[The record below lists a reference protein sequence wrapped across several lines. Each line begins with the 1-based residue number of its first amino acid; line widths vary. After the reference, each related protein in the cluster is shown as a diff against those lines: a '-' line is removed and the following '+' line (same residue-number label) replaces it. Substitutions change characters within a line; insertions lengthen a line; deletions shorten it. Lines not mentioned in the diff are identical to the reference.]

1 MECRLAED
9 QHRARRRL
17 EDRVETKLARKRGA
31 THTFLVNPPTERNDL
46 GFMPAGL
53 IVDSSDNSD
62 ESTDGDDDDHS
73 SGAQLEALNQVVDES
88 TTCRAATMDGSDV
101 EQQQDEDSVPVRIQD
116 ILDSPRHRR
125 KVRTQL
131 LARAGNALRQLGLLN
146 GSGEWAADLGAVTE
160 SLATHP
166 KTGTK
171 LRRLLAQVLA
181 ELSADALG
189 GVDKDIVTSVA
200 LRLECRYLE
209 DLNDEEE
216 SVPICLH
223 VIFRGLKRRT

>member
-1 MECRLAED
+1 
-9 QHRARRRL
+9 
-17 EDRVETKLARKRGA
+17 
-31 THTFLVNPPTERNDL
+31 
-46 GFMPAGL
+46 MPAGL

-62 ESTDGDDDDHS
+62 ESTDGGDDDDNAR
-73 SGAQLEALNQVVDES
+73 GAQLEAFNQVVEES
-88 TTCRAATMDGSDV
+88 TASRTTMTGESDV
-101 EQQQDEDSVPVRIQD
+101 EQQPDEDSVPVRIQD
-116 ILDSPRHRR
+116 ILDSPRRRR

-131 LARAGNALRQLGLLN
+131 LAQASNALRRLGLLN
-146 GSGEWAADLGAVTE
+146 ESGEWIANLGAVTE

-189 GVDKDIVTSVA
+189 GVSKDIVTSVV

-216 SVPICLH
+216 SVPIYLH
-223 VIFRGLKRRT
+223 VIF

>member
-1 MECRLAED
+1 M
-9 QHRARRRL
+9 
-17 EDRVETKLARKRGA
+17 ETKLVRNRGA
-31 THTFLVNPPTERNDL
+31 THTFLVNPPTERLDL
-46 GFMPAGL
+46 GYMPARL
-53 IVDSSDNSD
+53 IVDTSDNSD
-62 ESTDGDDDDHS
+62 ESTDRDDDDDHS
-73 SGAQLEALNQVVDES
+73 SGAQLEALNQVVEES
-88 TTCRAATMDGSDV
+88 TACPTATTDETDV
-101 EQQQDEDSVPVRIQD
+101 EQQPDEDSVPVRIQD

-131 LARAGNALRQLGLLN
+131 LARAGNALRRLGLLN
-146 GSGEWAADLGAVTE
+146 GSGEWVADLGAVTK

-189 GVDKDIVTSVA
+189 GVDKDIATSVA

-223 VIFRGLKRRT
+223 VIFRKLKRKT